1 MKLTDKRFWIMEAL
15 CLLPSVCPIYLFS
28 ENPWYLFIATCLLSG
43 IISGIYGY
51 AYFYESFSN
60 LFLRTWLSYNI
71 ALVAIMSI
79 ICIFSESQLLGYM
92 MLFGFIVAIYTLIPF
107 LIVTWLYK
115 LIIKKMT

>member
-15 CLLPSVCPIYLFS
+15 CLLPSVCPIHLFS
-28 ENPWYLFIATCLLSG
+28 ENPCYLFIATCLLSG

-51 AYFYESFSN
+51 AYFYESFSS

-79 ICIFSESQLLGYM
+79 ICIFSESPLLGYM